1 MKIMKIM
8 INGQI
13 ITQSSIF
20 AKVLT
25 TQNLWVLSVVP
36 NIYQKLDSVMC
47 IFSSMTNEKFFLKR
61 G

>member
-1 MKIMKIM
+1 MKIML
-8 INGQI
+8 NGQI
-13 ITQSSIF
+13 ITQSNIF

-47 IFSSMTNEKFFLKR
+47 IFSNMTTEKFFLKR